1 MAYYKR
7 RIQRRKK
14 SKRTSLEKLAYNM
27 GQIQRGLN
35 NPNSRVY
42 ESYKNGKIGKT
53 SSKRK
58 PLI

>member
-7 RIQRRKK
+7 RTQRKK
-14 SKRTSLEKLAYNM
+14 KSNRTELEKLAFNM
-27 GQIQRGLN
+27 GKVERGLN

-42 ESYKNGKIGKT
+42 ESYKNGKTGKT

>member
-7 RIQRRKK
+7 RTQRKK
-14 SKRTSLEKLAYNM
+14 KSNRTELEKFAFNM
-27 GQIQRGLN
+27 GKVERGLN

-42 ESYKNGKIGKT
+42 ESYKNGRLSETK
-53 SSKRK
+53 KRK